1 MSGTAVVTDSSAQ
14 LTTGLAAGFGVRV
27 VPIDVVVDG
36 VAHAEPSLDVDA
48 FYDGLLGGAAVLTS
62 LPSPGRF
69 VDAYRAAA
77 WAGAAEV
84 VSVHLDA
91 RVSGTVGAAQLAA
104 ADAEIPVTV
113 VDAGT
118 ASFGVGVCV
127 LAAARAAR
135 GGCTGAEIEAL
146 IARLAPS
153 IDNAFVAAAPAGGRV
168 GSTPALM
175 LLTFV
180 DGATTAVGSCDSLE
194 HAADAIAARIPADR
208 PLNAAVGHAQRST
221 AQAADRLAAALEAK
235 ANVRDV
241 VRYRVSPSVGTHTGP
256 SSFGAFWWPG

>member
-1 MSGTAVVTDSSAQ
+1 
-14 LTTGLAAGFGVRV
+14 V
-27 VPIDVVVDG
+27 VPIEVMIDGETHHETDLDIDV
-36 VAHAEPSLDVDA
+36 
-48 FYDGLLGGAAVLTS
+48 FYERLLGGATVSTS

-69 VDAYRAAA
+69 AEAYHAAA
-77 WAGAAEV
+77 SVGAAEV

-153 IDNAFVAAAPAGGRV
+153 VDNAFVAAASAGGRI
-168 GSTPALM
+168 GSTPGLT
-175 LLTFV
+175 LLTFA

-194 HAADAIAARIPADR
+194 HAADAIAARVPAAR
-208 PLNAAVGHAQRST
+208 SLRAAVGHAHRST
-221 AQAADRLAAALEAK
+221 AHAADRLAAALEAK

-241 VRYRVSPSVGTHTGP
+241 LRYRVSPSVGAHTGP
-256 SSFGAFWWPG
+256 TSFGAFWWPNAATAWPH